1 MRGTRITRVFRF
13 GLQNFVRN
21 FWLSAATVSVL
32 TLTVVSINM
41 LVVVNVLGKI
51 AVSSVESKIDV
62 SAHFK
67 PDVEESRVQNVK
79 IALMS
84 MQEVRDVEY
93 ISPEDAYNQFQE
105 LNGTD
110 ADLMASLDEV
120 EGNPFGATLIIR
132 ARDIADYPAI
142 MQALS
147 NPTYSSLIEEKDFD
161 DRETMIQRLDAIAT
175 RLEVFAL
182 AITALF
188 GFIALLITMNAVR
201 VSIYTHKEE
210 IAIMR
215 LVGAS
220 NWFIRGPFYVEALI
234 WTVISVGAT
243 IALLYPAIAFAQP
256 FLQRFFGADV
266 NLMAFYS
273 VNFMQMTGLQ
283 LLGVALMTLVTTKMA
298 TARYLR
304 V

>member
-1 MRGTRITRVFRF
+1 MRGTRLTRVFRF
-13 GLQNFVRN
+13 GFQNFFRN

-32 TLTVVSINM
+32 TLTVISINM

-67 PDVEESRVQNVK
+67 PDVDESRVQTVK
-79 IALMS
+79 VALLS
-84 MQEVRDVEY
+84 MQEVRDVQY
-93 ISPEDAYNQFQE
+93 VSREDAFSQFKE
-105 LNGTD
+105 LNGGD
-110 ADLMASLDEV
+110 IDLMASLDEV
-120 EGNPFGATLIIR
+120 GGNPFGATLIIR
-132 ARDIADYPAI
+132 ARDIDDYPAI
-142 MQALS
+142 MQVLS
-147 NPTYSSLIEEKDFD
+147 EPTFANLIEEKDFD
-161 DRETMIQRLDAIAT
+161 DRDVMIDRLNSIAA
-175 RLEVFAL
+175 RLELFVL
-182 AITALF
+182 AVTALF
-188 GFIALLITMNAVR
+188 GCIALLITMNAVR

-210 IAIMR
+210 ISIMR

-234 WTVISVGAT
+234 WTVISVGLT
-243 IALLYPAIAFAQP
+243 VALLYPSLAFAQP

-266 NLMAFYS
+266 DLMSFYS
-273 VNFMQMTGLQ
+273 VNMAEVVGLQ
-283 LLGVALMTLVTTKMA
+283 FLGVALLTFVTAKMA

>member
-1 MRGTRITRVFRF
+1 MRTTRITRVIRF
-13 GLQNFVRN
+13 GFQNFFRN

-51 AVSSVESKIDV
+51 AVSTVESKIDV
-62 SAHFK
+62 SAHFRS
-67 PDVEESRVQNVK
+67 DVEESRVQNVK
-79 IALMS
+79 VALLS
-84 MQEVRDVEY
+84 MQEVRDVEF
-93 ISPEDAYNQFQE
+93 ISAEDAFGQFKE

-110 ADLMASLDEV
+110 AELMASLDEI

-142 MQALS
+142 MQALAQ
-147 NPTYSSLIEEKDFD
+147 PTFANLIEEKDFD
-161 DRETMIQRLDAIAT
+161 DREVMIGRLHSLAT
-175 RLEVFAL
+175 RLELFAL
-182 AITALF
+182 AATALF
-188 GFIALLITMNAVR
+188 GCIALLITMNAVR

-210 IAIMR
+210 IGIMR

-234 WTVISVGAT
+234 WTVISVGVT
-243 IALLYPAIAFAQP
+243 VTLLYPSLAFAQP
-256 FLQRFFGADV
+256 FLQRFFGAEVD
-266 NLMAFYS
+266 LMSFYS
-273 VNFMQMTGLQ
+273 VNFLEIAGLQ

-298 TARYLR
+298 SARYLR